1 MSTSFAI
8 TPTTLSVAL
17 DGERRGEASFNVT
30 NVTSRVLRSRAEIR
44 ADPTVAPGW
53 FELDQPAD
61 GMLMEPGSTTKLR
74 VRIAAPTTAATGRV
88 TFRPLVYA
96 LEQPGELFA
105 EGPAVAIEVPASPP
119 AKKKTFPWWIVG
131 AAAAIVLAI
140 GLGAYVATREP
151 ATEPLPEIA
160 DNGSFGQVT
169 LRDFRIGEGDRNVV
183 VAAPGSPVQGST
195 AYEYN
200 CPNCDAGSINQ
211 IILGIDGQDRAQAC
225 IYNGRIRGQGNADFT
240 LTAPSEP
247 GTYFVRFR
255 YAQAFN
261 CRDAL
266 AWWTVDGAPPERA
279 NIGAI
284 VVRPSGSN

>member
-8 TPTTLSVAL
+8 TPTALAVAL
-17 DGERRGEASFNVT
+17 DAERRGEVSFNVT
-30 NVTSRVLRSRAEIR
+30 NVTSQTLRSRAEIR
-44 ADPTVAPGW
+44 ADSTAAAGW

-61 GMLMEPGSTTKLR
+61 GMLMEPGSTIKLR
-74 VRIAAPTTAATGRV
+74 VRMTAPTAAAAGRV

-105 EGPAVAIEVPASPP
+105 EGPTVAIEVPAAPP
-119 AKKKTFPWWIVG
+119 TEPKPFPWWMVG
-131 AAAAIVLAI
+131 AAAAVVLA
-140 GLGAYVATREP
+140 LGFGAYYVATRES
-151 ATEPLPEIA
+151 LPEIA
-160 DNGSFGQVT
+160 DSGSFGQVS
-169 LRDFRIGEGDRNVV
+169 LRDFRIGEGDGNVV
-183 VAAPGSPVQGST
+183 VAGAGAPVRGST

-200 CPNCDAGSINQ
+200 CPDCAAGSINQ

-261 CRDAL
+261 CGDAL
-266 AWWTVDGAPPERA
+266 GWWTVDGAPPESA

-284 VVRPSGSN
+284 VVRPNGST